1 MNKETIQ
8 LDITGMTC
16 DHCATSIEK
25 LLSKTEGVKEAKV
38 SYPKANCECSFDP
51 SKTSKE
57 EIIKTINGTKNYK
70 AHPRPLPEGG
80 EKIPRY
86 HTANP
91 LTYGLMKDKSKEM
104 KSSPTQAESIAWQI
118 LRNKQTG
125 FKIRRQH
132 IIGDFIV
139 DFVELKSKT
148 VLEID
153 GKIHD
158 FQKEQDILRTQWLN
172 QQGFEVI
179 RFKNEKVVGD
189 PEGFVAE
196 VKSILSSR
204 SLISSPLG
212 VGQEYSISSPLE
224 RGREEAFDLI
234 IIGGGSAAF
243 SAAIKAESLGLT
255 TLMVNG
261 GLEFG
266 GTCVNVGCV
275 PSKNLIRAGETAYHA
290 THSNFAGIKPKGVDI
305 DFAQVIK
312 DKKKLVAT
320 LQEKKYMDVVSDF
333 ENLTM
338 LKGWATFKDNKTI
351 EVDGKEFKALKF
363 LIATGASTN
372 IPNIE
377 GLNEIDYLT
386 NVSLFD
392 LEEKSES
399 LTIMGAGYIGLEI
412 AMAYNR
418 LGVKVRIIEFTDR
431 VLRTQTPDISE
442 ALENQMQKEGIEV
455 LPNFRAV
462 KFEKQ
467 GSDTIIH
474 CKCPDGSFTKIVEKG
489 KVVIATGTKP
499 NTDTLGLENIGL
511 SLTNS
516 GHIAVNEKM
525 ETNLPNVYA
534 VGDVVNTPAFV
545 YTAAFEGKISVEN
558 AFTGAENKA
567 DYSSMPW
574 VVFTDPQIA
583 GAGLD
588 EAQAESQNIPFEVSK
603 LELKD
608 VPRAIAANDTR
619 GFIKLIRNTETD
631 KLIGARVVAPEGGEL
646 IQQLS
651 MAIKYGLTVKDLAD
665 SFYPYLTLGEGIKLA
680 AITFGKD
687 VSKLSCCA
695 S

>member
-1 MNKETIQ
+1 MNTSTIK

-16 DHCATSIEK
+16 DHCATGIEK
-25 LLSKTEGVKEAKV
+25 MLSKNEGITEAKV
-38 SYPKANCECSFDP
+38 SYQSGSCECSFDP
-51 SKTSKE
+51 TKTSKE
-57 EIIKTINGTKNYK
+57 EIVTTINETKNYK
-70 AHPRPLPEGG
+70 
-80 EKIPRY
+80 
-86 HTANP
+86 
-91 LTYGLMKDKSKEM
+91 
-104 KSSPTQAESIAWQI
+104 
-118 LRNKQTG
+118 
-125 FKIRRQH
+125 
-132 IIGDFIV
+132 
-139 DFVELKSKT
+139 
-148 VLEID
+148 
-153 GKIHD
+153 
-158 FQKEQDILRTQWLN
+158 
-172 QQGFEVI
+172 
-179 RFKNEKVVGD
+179 
-189 PEGFVAE
+189 
-196 VKSILSSR
+196 VKSEIEKEDCCTTKTDNSSQN
-204 SLISSPLG
+204 G
-212 VGQEYSISSPLE
+212 NH
-224 RGREEAFDLI
+224 FDLI

-261 GLEFG
+261 GLDFG

-275 PSKNLIRAGETAYHA
+275 PSKTLIRAAETAYHA

-333 ENLTM
+333 KNLKM
-338 LKGWATFKDNKTI
+338 LTGWAEFIDSKTI
-351 EVDGKEFKALKF
+351 EVDGNEKFTATTF
-363 LIATGASTN
+363 LIATGATTN

-377 GLNEIDYLT
+377 GLNEIGYLT

-392 LEEKSES
+392 LEEKPES
-399 LTIMGAGYIGLEI
+399 ITIMGAGYIGLEI

-442 ALENQMQKEGIEV
+442 VLETQMRKEGIEV

-462 KFEKQ
+462 KFEKK
-467 GSDTIIH
+467 GNETIIH
-474 CKCPDGSFTKIVEKG
+474 CKCPDGSVTQIIEKG
-489 KVVIATGTKP
+489 KVVVATGTKP
-499 NTDTLGLENIGL
+499 NTQKLGLQNIGL
-511 SLTNS
+511 ALDKT
-516 GHIAVNEKM
+516 GHILVNEKI
-525 ETNLPNVYA
+525 ETNLRNIYA
-534 VGDVVNTPAFV
+534 AGDVTNTPPFV
-545 YTAAFEGKISVEN
+545 YTAAKEGSVAINN
-558 AFTGAENKA
+558 ANSLAKTSV
-567 DYSSMPW
+567 DYASLPW

-588 EAQAESQNIPFEVSK
+588 EAQAEAQNIPFEVSK
-603 LELKD
+603 LDLAN

-631 KLIGARVVAPEGGEL
+631 KLIGARIVAPEGGEL

-651 MAIKYGLTVKDLAD
+651 MAIKFNITVKELAE

>member
-1 MNKETIQ
+1 MKEEKIK
-8 LDITGMTC
+8 LEIAGMTC
-16 DHCATSIEK
+16 DHCATGIK
-25 LLSKTEGVKEAKV
+25 KMLSQNEGVKEANV
-38 SYPKANCECSFDP
+38 SYPKATCECSFDP
-51 SKTSKE
+51 TKTSKE
-57 EIIKTINGTKNYK
+57 EIINTINGTKNY
-70 AHPRPLPEGG
+70 R
-80 EKIPRY
+80 
-86 HTANP
+86 
-91 LTYGLMKDKSKEM
+91 
-104 KSSPTQAESIAWQI
+104 
-118 LRNKQTG
+118 
-125 FKIRRQH
+125 
-132 IIGDFIV
+132 
-139 DFVELKSKT
+139 
-148 VLEID
+148 
-153 GKIHD
+153 
-158 FQKEQDILRTQWLN
+158 
-172 QQGFEVI
+172 
-179 RFKNEKVVGD
+179 
-189 PEGFVAE
+189 
-196 VKSILSSR
+196 VKSEISENGNSR
-204 SLISSPLG
+204 NN
-212 VGQEYSISSPLE
+212 Q
-224 RGREEAFDLI
+224 FDLI

-261 GLEFG
+261 GLDFG

-290 THSNFAGIKPKGVDI
+290 THSNFEGIKHKGVDI

-333 ENLTM
+333 ENLKMIT
-338 LKGWATFKDNKTI
+338 GWAEFKDNKTI
-351 EVDGKEFKALKF
+351 VVDGKTEYTSLKF
-363 LIATGASTN
+363 IIATGATTN

-377 GLNEIDYLT
+377 GLNEIGYLT

-392 LEEKSES
+392 LEEKPES
-399 LTIMGAGYIGLEI
+399 ITIMGAGYIGLEI

-442 ALENQMQKEGIEV
+442 VLENQMRNEGIEI

-467 GSDTIIH
+467 GNETIIH
-474 CKCPDGSFTKIVEKG
+474 CKCPDGTFTQIIEKG
-489 KVVIATGTKP
+489 KIVVASGTKP
-499 NTDTLGLENIGL
+499 NTQKLGLQNIGL
-511 SLTNS
+511 ALNKT
-516 GHIAVNEKM
+516 GHISVNEKM
-525 ETNLPNVYA
+525 ETNLQNIYA
-534 VGDVVNTPAFV
+534 VGDVTNTPAFV
-545 YTAAFEGKISVEN
+545 YTAAFEGKIAVEN
-558 AFTGAENKA
+558 AFSGAENKA
-567 DYSSMPW
+567 DYTSLPW
-574 VVFTDPQIA
+574 VVFTDPQVA

-588 EAQAESQNIPFEVSK
+588 EVQAEQQNIPFEVSK
-603 LELKD
+603 IELKD

-631 KLIGARVVAPEGGEL
+631 KLIGARIVAPEGGEL

-651 MAIKYGLTVKDLAD
+651 MAIKYGITVRELAE